1 MHKYIRILVK
11 RKERQTVHMN
21 TASNNSRKYF
31 PFERLVM
38 TKEKKS
44 KKLKENPIAKRKK
57 ETNKHASEQRSI
69 LK

>member
-1 MHKYIRILVK
+1 
-11 RKERQTVHMN
+11 MN
-21 TASNNSRKYF
+21 ADSKNSRKYF

-57 ETNKHASEQRSI
+57 ENKTK
-69 LK
+69 LKK